1 MTSVSRAAT
10 FLADVGLGF
19 TGLALGAMLHRDG
32 VRPPSAKWS
41 PPDGK
46 PHFAPKAKSVI
57 WVFLSGGVSQLESFD
72 PKPALT
78 KYAGKTFADT
88 PYPDPLKSPL
98 FVKHSRDV
106 VGGTRPYPK
115 IFPLQ
120 VGFKKHGKLGVE
132 ISRLVA
138 APRRRASTTSP
149 SSGRCT
155 RPTTTTAPSSRCTP
169 AGTSSTSSS
178 R

>member
-1 MTSVSRAAT
+1 MNRRT

-32 VRPPSAKWS
+32 FAFGEPGVSTPGV
-41 PPDGK
+41 PDGK
-46 PHFAPKAKSVI
+46 PHHAPKAKSVI

-88 PYPDPLKSPL
+88 PFEDPLKSPL

-120 VGFKKHGKLGVE
+120 VGFKRHGKLG
-132 ISRLVA
+132 IDVA
-138 APRRRASTTSP
+138 
-149 SSGRCT
+149 
-155 RPTTTTAPSSRCTP
+155 
-169 AGTSSTSSS
+169 
-178 R
+178 